1 MADPDPPEVPEVPEA
16 PGGTPTPEPGPTPTP
31 QEPELKS
38 AAQLLGTEDPQEP
51 KPEPAAPPKPE
62 AKQKSEVERRIQAIS
77 AEKWEEKRGREAAE
91 ARAQLAEQTLAELAR
106 LDPNVAATLGREPTA
121 PAGDPARPAARTYTQ
136 AEVLALAQ
144 QTAANTVFN
153 QQVDAAVLAGRAAHN
168 DYDASIAELRKLTGP
183 EMPVTFVQAALET
196 GELTEIVYSL
206 GKNPSEADRILSL
219 PPLKQAVALARYADE
234 LRGARKTPE
243 PSRAPEAIAPKVTGR
258 AMTEM
263 ELDDP
268 KLPLQEFIRRR
279 NEIERKARQ
288 RA

>member
-1 MADPDPPEVPEVPEA
+1 MADQDPPEVSEVPEA

-38 AAQLLGTEDPQEP
+38 AAELLGTETPAEP
-51 KPEPAAPPKPE
+51 KAEPLAPARPKSDAA
-62 AKQKSEVERRIQAIS
+62 ARIQVLT
-77 AEKWEEKRGREAAE
+77 AEKWKEKRAREAAD

-106 LDPNVAATLGREPTA
+106 LDPSVAATLGREVPPAPT
-121 PAGDPARPAARTYTQ
+121 GDPARPQARTYTQ

-153 QQVDAAVLAGRAAHN
+153 QQVDQAVLAGRAAHT

-219 PPLKQAVALARYADE
+219 PPLKQAVALARYADT
-234 LRGARKTPE
+234 LRSSRKAPE
-243 PSRAPEAIAPKVTGR
+243 PSKAPEAITPKVTGR

-279 NEIERKARQ
+279 NEIERKSRQ